1 MIIKPHQTNEKLSNM
16 VDYWLIGT
24 LAAILVSFFIWSNF
38 THLDLVTRGTGRVV
52 AIGENKSVQAPESG
66 SIVSFNV
73 KKGQKVSANQLLATI
88 SRTEAIGVLEEY
100 ETRLENLNIQLIR
113 VDAELAKSSIRDL
126 SNSLINFSREIV
138 NNQIEL
144 FKARAQELATQTNT
158 LLNEKDKF
166 RKQGEV
172 LKSEKNGLLE
182 LKKLVMEEID
192 EIFPLVKEGIIGKSE
207 KFRLERES
215 AKLDSEIAVNKNK
228 QEQNNFA
235 IEKIENSIESI
246 ERKNLKELYEN
257 RSKIYSEILE
267 LKSRIPTLNEKISAL
282 EIRSPIEGK
291 VNTVFFNNK
300 GAVIREGDILAEIVP
315 TDSGLQIE
323 AFIDPKDI
331 GFIEPGQKV
340 KISLTAYDASKYGY
354 LSGELLQIAPDTIFR
369 EESNS
374 SQYSVIVSI
383 QSKILDNENSEAD
396 ISPGMIAQVDIIRG
410 RRSILEYFW
419 QPVAK
424 IKETAFKE

>member
-1 MIIKPHQTNEKLSNM
+1 M
-16 VDYWLIGT
+16 
-24 LAAILVSFFIWSNF
+24 
-38 THLDLVTRGTGRVV
+38 
-52 AIGENKSVQAPESG
+52 
-66 SIVSFNV
+66 
-73 KKGQKVSANQLLATI
+73 
-88 SRTEAIGVLEEY
+88 
-100 ETRLENLNIQLIR
+100 
-113 VDAELAKSSIRDL
+113 
-126 SNSLINFSREIV
+126 
-138 NNQIEL
+138 
-144 FKARAQELATQTNT
+144 
-158 LLNEKDKF
+158 
-166 RKQGEV
+166 
-172 LKSEKNGLLE
+172 E
-182 LKKLVMEEID
+182 LKKLFNGIKNKISDYVSPNRKIYAVTGGKYLGQFFVYMEEHETHVTFLSIPSMEKID
-192 EIFPLVKEGIIGKSE
+192 VSKEKY
-207 KFRLERES
+207 
-215 AKLDSEIAVNKNK
+215 
-228 QEQNNFA
+228 NFA

-331 GFIEPGQKV
+331 GFIEPRQKV

-424 IKETAFKE
+424 IKETTFNVI

>member
-1 MIIKPHQTNEKLSNM
+1 MIKPHQTNEKLSNM

-66 SIVSFNV
+66 TIVSFNV

-113 VDAELAKSSIRDL
+113 VDAELAKSSIKDL

-172 LKSEKNGLLE
+172 LKSEKSGLLE
-182 LKKLVMEEID
+182 LKKLVKEEIN

-374 SQYSVIVSI
+374 S
-383 QSKILDNENSEAD
+383 
-396 ISPGMIAQVDIIRG
+396 
-410 RRSILEYFW
+410 
-419 QPVAK
+419 
-424 IKETAFKE
+424 

>member
-1 MIIKPHQTNEKLSNM
+1 M
-16 VDYWLIGT
+16 
-24 LAAILVSFFIWSNF
+24 
-38 THLDLVTRGTGRVV
+38 
-52 AIGENKSVQAPESG
+52 
-66 SIVSFNV
+66 
-73 KKGQKVSANQLLATI
+73 
-88 SRTEAIGVLEEY
+88 
-100 ETRLENLNIQLIR
+100 
-113 VDAELAKSSIRDL
+113 
-126 SNSLINFSREIV
+126 
-138 NNQIEL
+138 
-144 FKARAQELATQTNT
+144 
-158 LLNEKDKF
+158 
-166 RKQGEV
+166 
-172 LKSEKNGLLE
+172 
-182 LKKLVMEEID
+182 
-192 EIFPLVKEGIIGKSE
+192 
-207 KFRLERES
+207 
-215 AKLDSEIAVNKNK
+215 
-228 QEQNNFA
+228 
-235 IEKIENSIESI
+235 
-246 ERKNLKELYEN
+246 KELYEN

-354 LSGELLQIAPDTIFR
+354 LSGVLLQIAPDTIFR

-419 QPVAK
+419 QPVSK
-424 IKETAFKE
+424 IKETALKE